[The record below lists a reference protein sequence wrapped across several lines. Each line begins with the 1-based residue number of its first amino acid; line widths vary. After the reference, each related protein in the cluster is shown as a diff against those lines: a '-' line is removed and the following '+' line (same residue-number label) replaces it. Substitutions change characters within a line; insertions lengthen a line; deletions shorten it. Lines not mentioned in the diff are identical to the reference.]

1 MPRCATFWLRYSVD
15 MSDMSQP
22 EDLSVERTTELDLD
36 VDELWTL
43 ISTAQGWSS
52 WLVDDTE
59 LVVAPGAM
67 GTAVEDG
74 VVRDVHIDSISDG
87 HSITFS
93 WWDRDDPTSGSF
105 VQLEIVELPNGRSQL
120 NITERFVGATAM
132 SASMSTSS
140 AVAWDVR
147 LVSLWLLALHSI
159 VMA

>member
-1 MPRCATFWLRYSVD
+1 MRYSVE
-15 MSDMSQP
+15 MSEMSPP
-22 EDLSVERTTELDLD
+22 EDLFVERTTELDLD

-43 ISTAQGWSS
+43 ISTAEGWSS

-59 LVVAPGAM
+59 LDVAPGAI

-74 VVRDVHIDSISDG
+74 VVRDVRIDAIIDG
-87 HSITFS
+87 NLINFS
-93 WWDRDDPTSGSF
+93 WWDRDDPASGSF

-120 NITERFVGATAM
+120 NITERFVGATEM
-132 SASMSTSS
+132 SASMSRSS
-140 AVAWDVR
+140 EVAWDVR

>member
-1 MPRCATFWLRYSVD
+1 
-15 MSDMSQP
+15 MSEMSQP
-22 EDLSVERTTELDLD
+22 EDLSVERTTELDLG
-36 VDELWTL
+36 VDELWAL
-43 ISTAQGWSS
+43 ISTAEGWSS
-52 WLVDDTE
+52 WLVDEAQIQITPDS
-59 LVVAPGAM
+59 A

-87 HSITFS
+87 HTITFS